1 MESDPTLDRR
11 SYLSAVGAAGL
22 AAGAAGC
29 VGLDDGNGDGNGDG
43 NDDDS
48 DDDSDDDTRTIVA
61 GTAPGFPPF
70 EFRQDGEL
78 LGFDIDLT
86 EAVIE
91 RSDYEFGGW
100 ETFEF
105 DSLIPALQNG
115 NIDVIAAAMTIE
127 DERREQ
133 IAFSDA
139 YYEADQSVL
148 VRSDDDDLP
157 QSREDLSGSIVG
169 AQGGTTG
176 ENEVDRL
183 IDDGIIPESD
193 KNVYD
198 NYTLAATD
206 LENGNIDAVVVD
218 VPVARTFSE
227 DLAVEVAFEIETGE
241 EYGFGIRQDDEE
253 LVAAVNDGLEAVTDD
268 GTYNDLVAE
277 WFE

>member
-29 VGLDDGNGDGNGDG
+29 VGLDDGNGDGNG
-43 NDDDS
+43 DDS

-148 VRSDDDDLP
+148 VRSDDDLP